1 MAFEEAGTT
10 LSQHQADTMRI
21 VSVVAS
27 CISIASG
34 LVAFYLYISMKT
46 KVFRHH
52 LILLLLMFDFGKAVV
67 LLWYPAR
74 VLAVPSAYNN
84 VNFCE
89 VVGFFTSAFIE
100 AADIAVLV
108 LAIHTALLIF
118 KKHTGNEGGLYKYR
132 YYVYFINLVLPL
144 LLASLAFVHNGEFS
158 YSPLITWCYL
168 PIRPFWYRLVLS
180 WVPRY
185 IILISILSIYISIY
199 IYVKLEYR
207 KVVKAYKQS
216 QAYIQDSQE
225 RSESFFTRLKN
236 MFKSQPKS
244 TSFSGKKFA
253 ISMISPICQFLS
265 NFPGLSHLQPS
276 ALFPDQATITS
287 DIDRAIHDFQQDTMA
302 DFQSRRNM
310 IERQIRSIFLYPIA
324 YLFLWI
330 FPFAAHVLQYKSDIK
345 HSTVFW
351 ISTIAAFMQ
360 PFNCAVDTL
369 VFCIR
374 ERPWVDRQEVLF
386 TKRLAN
392 KMKRFILRPIHC
404 VSTAD
409 KKDTSPEREPGE
421 KSQVQNSTESS
432 SIPVFASFNADIER
446 YMDNHRSNVRSSSA
460 NSASG
465 ADVVTFHNSDSSRDT
480 CTYARGLQIIG
491 EGRHPSHPN
500 VSGAKLPFNDLH
512 KASVSKVALESD
524 DGSSSEGEIDLM
536 QFLR

>member
-27 CISIASG
+27 CVSMAAG
-34 LVAFYLYISMKT
+34 LLAFYLYISMKT

-74 VLAVPSAYNN
+74 VLAVPSAYDNI
-84 VNFCE
+84 NFCE

-100 AADIAVLV
+100 AADIAVLA

-118 KKHTGNEGGLYKYR
+118 KKHTGKEGGLYRYR
-132 YYVYFINLVLPL
+132 YYVYVINFVLPL
-144 LLASLAFVHNGEFS
+144 LMASLAFVHNGKFS

-185 IILISILSIYISIY
+185 IILIAILSIYISIY

-216 QAYIQDSQE
+216 QSYLQDPHE
-225 RSESFFTRLKN
+225 RSGSFFTRLKN
-236 MFKSQPKS
+236 KFKSKPNS
-244 TSFSGKKFA
+244 ASFSGKKFA
-253 ISMISPICQFLS
+253 ISILSPICQFLS
-265 NFPGLSHLQPS
+265 NFPGLSWLQPS
-276 ALFPDQATITS
+276 ALFPDEVTNTS

-324 YLFLWI
+324 YVFLWI
-330 FPFAAHVLQYKSDIK
+330 APFAAHVLQYKSDIK

-351 ISTIAAFMQ
+351 ISTLAAFMQ

-386 TKRLAN
+386 TKATAY
-392 KMKRFILRPIHC
+392 KIKRFFLWPITC
-404 VSTAD
+404 INTPGSQDSSTGEE
-409 KKDTSPEREPGE
+409 SGE
-421 KSQVQNSTESS
+421 KREVQNSTESS
-432 SIPVFASFNADIER
+432 TIPVFASFDADLER
-446 YMDNHRSNVRSSSA
+446 YMDNQRSNLRSSSV

-465 ADVVTFHNSDSSRDT
+465 ADIVTSHNSDSSGDT
-480 CTYARGLQIIG
+480 CTYTRGPQKTS
-491 EGRHPSHPN
+491 EGGSRRHLSQ
-500 VSGAKLPFNDLH
+500 ANDSNDAH
-512 KASVSKVALESD
+512 KASVTNVAVDND